1 MTSKTSKDTPRATA
15 CAAEIVRE
23 YGPFAGADRVH
34 GVTYDGQHVWAATG
48 TRLIAFDPESGESRR
63 TLDRACDA
71 GTAFDG
77 KYLYQIAEARIDK
90 IDPATGDVVASI
102 PAPGHGLDSGLTWAE
117 GSLWVGQYRDRKIH
131 QIDPATGAIRR
142 TIESNRFVTGVT
154 WVDGE
159 LWHGTW
165 EGDDSDIRRIDP
177 QSGAVL
183 ERLELP
189 RGTGVSGLES
199 DGADL
204 FYCGGGESGKVR
216 AVRRPKGASD
226 SAP

>member
-1 MTSKTSKDTPRATA
+1 MAHTTDKDDSKSPARE
-15 CAAEIVRE
+15 AEIVRE
-23 YGPFAGADRVH
+23 YGPFAGSHKVN
-34 GVTYDGQHVWAATG
+34 GVTYDGRHVWAATG
-48 TRLIAFDPESGESRR
+48 SHLVAFDPANGEAVR
-63 TLDRACDA
+63 TLERGCDA

-77 KYLYQIAEARIDK
+77 KHLYQIAEARIDK
-90 IDPATGDVVASI
+90 IDPDSGEVLKSI
-102 PAPGHGLDSGLTWAE
+102 PAPGKGKDSGLTWAE
-117 GSLWVGQYRDRKIH
+117 GSLWVGQYRDRKIY
-131 QIDPATGAIRR
+131 QIDPESGAIIR

-165 EGDDSDIRRIDP
+165 EGDESDIRRINP

-199 DGADL
+199 DGTNL
-204 FYCGGGESGKVR
+204 FYCGGGASGKVR
-216 AVRRPKGASD
+216 AVRRPRV
-226 SAP
+226 

>member
-1 MTSKTSKDTPRATA
+1 MSSTVSRTGKTRPQPPTR
-15 CAAEIVRE
+15 AAEIVRE
-23 YGPFAGADRVH
+23 YGPFAGADRVG
-34 GVTYDGQHVWAATG
+34 GVTYDGRRVWAATG
-48 TRLIAFDPESGESRR
+48 PKLVAFDPESGQLAH
-63 TLDRACDA
+63 TLDRVADA

-77 KYLYQIAEARIDK
+77 TYLYQIAEARIDK

-102 PAPGHGLDSGLTWAE
+102 PAPGHGGDSGLAWAE

-131 QIDPATGAIRR
+131 QIDPATGVILR

-177 QSGAVL
+177 VSGAVL
-183 ERLELP
+183 ERLEMP
-189 RGTGVSGLES
+189 QGTAVSGMES

-204 FYCGGGESGKVR
+204 FYCGGGATGKVR
-216 AVRRPKGASD
+216 AVRRPKQNK
-226 SAP
+226 